1 MLLMTLFSILFGFF
15 IWRYK
20 IYIEGWTW
28 SVSEKYILACNSMTL
43 LVNPQYHDF
52 FTRSLVPMQH
62 YLPINI
68 TNNICRDLKLAV
80 EWGNNHPDKVNL
92 SFSPLIIGT
101 TKFSLWTWMRWL
113 CFPKT
118 KTVLFSWI
126 MKNKNQ
132 CRTHIEMHC
141 LKAFSKWC

>member
-20 IYIEGWTW
+20 IYIEGSSW

-43 LVNPQYHDF
+43 LVMPQYHDF

-101 TKFSLWTWMRWL
+101 TKFSLWTWMWWL
-113 CFPKT
+113 CFP

-126 MKNKNQ
+126 MKNKKPMQN
-132 CRTHIEMHC
+132 TYIEMHC

>member
-20 IYIEGWTW
+20 IYIEGSTW

-43 LVNPQYHDF
+43 LVMPQYHDF

-92 SFSPLIIGT
+92 SFSPFIIGT
-101 TKFSLWTWMRWL
+101 TKFSLWTWMWWL
-113 CFPKT
+113 CFP

-132 CRTHIEMHC
+132 CRTHI
-141 LKAFSKWC
+141 

>member
-20 IYIEGWTW
+20 IYIEGSTW

-43 LVNPQYHDF
+43 LVMPQYHDF

-101 TKFSLWTWMRWL
+101 TKFSLWTWMWWL
-113 CFPKT
+113 CFP

>member
-20 IYIEGWTW
+20 IYIEGSTW

-43 LVNPQYHDF
+43 LVMPQYHDF

-101 TKFSLWTWMRWL
+101 TKFSLWTWMWWL
-113 CFPKT
+113 CFP

-132 CRTHIEMHC
+132 CRTHI
-141 LKAFSKWC
+141 